1 MDVSRLSDVRV
12 PSPIGGY
19 GIDMALIIVG
29 GGSPAFFCHFATPRD
44 TSIK

>member
-1 MDVSRLSDVRV
+1 MDVSGLSDVRV

-19 GIDMALIIVG
+19 GIDKALIIAG

-44 TSIK
+44 IPIK